1 MEIKTQALCLKAI
14 DVGESNKLLTL
25 FSAEYGKIVAQIRSI
40 KSPKSKLK
48 ACAMPLCFGEYILN
62 KKGDF
67 YTVTGC
73 TVEENFFDS
82 WTNVERYSASQ
93 TVLES
98 LDKLNV
104 EGQSDASVL
113 VYAVRTLNA
122 INYGE
127 VTPFLYATAFLV
139 NLLPHHGIDV
149 DDDQNLPKKARQ
161 IFNAYRNAS
170 VDELE
175 TLDLSLNDVILGLTY
190 VNYIYR
196 DRLGER
202 LNSLNESLKL
212 LNNLP

>member
-62 KKGDF
+62 KKGNF

-82 WTNVERYSASQ
+82 WTSVERYSASQ
-93 TVLES
+93 IVLEA

-104 EGQSDASVL
+104 EGEADPRVL
-113 VYAVRTLNA
+113 VYAVRILNA

-127 VTPFLYATAFLV
+127 VTPFLYATSFLI
-139 NLLPHHGIDV
+139 NQLPSHGVDV
-149 DDDQNLPKKARQ
+149 DEDQNLPIKAVK

-170 VDELE
+170 VEELE
-175 TLDLSLNDVILGLTY
+175 TLDISLNDVILGLTY
-190 VNYIYR
+190 ANYIYR

-202 LNSLNESLKL
+202 INSLNEALKL

>member
-25 FSAEYGKIVAQIRSI
+25 FSAEYGKIVARIRSI
-40 KSPKSKLK
+40 KGPKSKLK

-149 DDDQNLPKKARQ
+149 DDDQNLPKRARQ

>member
-1 MEIKTQALCLKAI
+1 M
-14 DVGESNKLLTL
+14 
-25 FSAEYGKIVAQIRSI
+25 
-40 KSPKSKLK
+40 
-48 ACAMPLCFGEYILN
+48 
-62 KKGDF
+62 
-67 YTVTGC
+67 
-73 TVEENFFDS
+73 EENFFDS

-149 DDDQNLPKKARQ
+149 DDDQNLPKRARQ